1 MGNRSTEMGS
11 EQEQKEEPR
20 TQGHRKGDT
29 NNREID
35 GQGKRVTAIRK
46 EMERETETGTE
57 GLRVTGRQREKT
69 E

>member
-1 MGNRSTEMGS
+1 M
-11 EQEQKEEPR
+11 
-20 TQGHRKGDT
+20 

>member
-35 GQGKRVTAIRK
+35 GQGKRVTGIRR
-46 EMERETETGTE
+46 EMEGETEAGTE
-57 GLRVTGRQREKT
+57 GLRVSRRQRGKT